1 VIALRDLSA
10 KRRRLYELSL
20 AENRDEERMAALAS
34 QCDERLRQANRW
46 SQNGEQSAG
55 EMVAYPA
62 IHVQALLARAQ
73 VLHANAKIHQA
84 KTKSLNEANPAEAAR
99 EADSARAATEDAI
112 AKLRQAVKTIEMP
125 RAMTVGAEQERA
137 EYFALF
143 APVFDL
149 LVDLLYENGDYI
161 EAIRVADTRRS
172 RTFQDQ
178 LRASGVDLYDTA
190 DPKLVEAAKI
200 ASDRYYA
207 TLARLNENWANLQ
220 QRELLSAELE
230 TLRGEFVRAEQE
242 VRSSSAAA
250 RQLLLE
256 ADESIVSGSSPRPN
270 EWIGEWI
277 GDDAVALVYY
287 VGAANS
293 YVFAC
298 GRELGVVGQM
308 LTFTPEQA
316 SQRGLSVP
324 AQLDSASK
332 QLPLRADHVARLVR
346 DVRAGAAKLPD
357 SARREARAT
366 RGSQTLQLTVSTKV
380 GPETDCVVTDIL
392 LPRELRQ
399 KIAEA
404 RPSHL
409 IVVPDGALHE
419 LPLELLP
426 YEPER
431 KTYLLD
437 TLPPISYA
445 PSLHIH
451 RRLRDDSRFGDW
463 DVALVSLAD
472 PSYRQAAT
480 AGDTSSAEDLS
491 STGQE
496 FLRHWRG
503 GFARLEGFKKES
515 DAVCAAFQKAAPN
528 PGGIMPLVD
537 KSATEEKLKNALDA
551 HRIGFLHVAAHG
563 LVSQEFNNLFGAL
576 ALTPPDRPT
585 DVNDGF
591 LSLHEVFKLP
601 LKGCE
606 MVVLS
611 ACETNCGAES
621 PLEAG
626 STMARAFIC
635 AGAKRIVCSHWE
647 VDDVAT
653 TELVTH
659 LMQQVSANLAEDRT
673 IDFATALC
681 AAKRELRHKT
691 NSPYFWA
698 PFVLVGPPTSDGA
711 GQSRD
716 TVAAQRN

>member
-1 VIALRDLSA
+1 
-10 KRRRLYELSL
+10 
-20 AENRDEERMAALAS
+20 
-34 QCDERLRQANRW
+34 
-46 SQNGEQSAG
+46 
-55 EMVAYPA
+55 MVAYPA
-62 IHVQALLARAQ
+62 IQVQALLARAQ
-73 VLHANAKIHQA
+73 VLRANAKIHEA
-84 KTKSLNEANPAEAAR
+84 KAKSLSESNPVQAAR
-99 EADSARAATEDAI
+99 EAKSASAASDDAI
-112 AKLRQAVKTIEMP
+112 AKLRQALKTIEMP

-137 EYFALF
+137 EYFAQF

-149 LVDLLYENGDYI
+149 LVDLLYENKQYI
-161 EAIRVADTRRS
+161 EAIQVADTRRS

-178 LRASGVDLYDTA
+178 LRASGVDLNETA

-207 TLARLNENWANLQ
+207 TLAKLNENWSNHE
-220 QRELLSAELE
+220 QRDALSAMLE
-230 TLRGEFVRAEQE
+230 KLRGEFVRAEQE
-242 VRSSSAAA
+242 VRSTSAAA

-256 ADESIVSGSSPRPN
+256 ADQPVASASPPSEN
-270 EWIGEWI
+270 EWINEWI
-277 GDDAVALVYY
+277 GDDAVAVVYY
-287 VGAANS
+287 VGAGNS

-298 GRELGVVGQM
+298 GRKLGVVGQM
-308 LTFTPEQA
+308 LTFDPEQA
-316 SQRGLSVP
+316 RRRGLPLP
-324 AQLDSASK
+324 ALPDGQSN

-346 DVRAGAAKLPD
+346 DVRAGAAKLPE
-357 SARREARAT
+357 SERRKVRAT
-366 RGSQTLQLTVSTKV
+366 RGQQALQLTISTKV
-380 GPETDCVVTDIL
+380 GPEADYVVTDIL

-399 KIAEA
+399 KIVDA
-404 RPSHL
+404 RPSHV

-445 PSLHIH
+445 PSLHIY
-451 RRLRDDSRFGDW
+451 RRLRDDSLFGEW

-472 PSYRQAAT
+472 PSYRPTAPAGAANT
-480 AGDTSSAEDLS
+480 AEGLSSAGL
-491 STGQE
+491 E
-496 FLRHWRG
+496 FLHHWRG

-528 PGGIMPLVD
+528 AGGIMPLVD
-537 KSATEEKLKNALDA
+537 KNANEENLKNALQA

-563 LVSQEFNNLFGAL
+563 LVSQEYNNLFGAL

-585 DVNDGF
+585 GKNDGF

-635 AGAKRIVCSHWE
+635 AGAKRVVCSHWG

-653 TELVTH
+653 TELVTS
-659 LMQQVSANLAEDRT
+659 LMQQVSSNLAEDRT
-673 IDFATALC
+673 IDFATALHT
-681 AAKRELRHKT
+681 AKRELRHKT

-698 PFVLVGPPTSDGA
+698 PFVLVGPPSNNSG
-711 GQSRD
+711 GKSPD
-716 TVAAQRN
+716 TVAAQGN

>member
-1 VIALRDLSA
+1 
-10 KRRRLYELSL
+10 
-20 AENRDEERMAALAS
+20 
-34 QCDERLRQANRW
+34 
-46 SQNGEQSAG
+46 
-55 EMVAYPA
+55 
-62 IHVQALLARAQ
+62 
-73 VLHANAKIHQA
+73 
-84 KTKSLNEANPAEAAR
+84 
-99 EADSARAATEDAI
+99 
-112 AKLRQAVKTIEMP
+112 MP

-137 EYFALF
+137 EYFAQF
-143 APVFDL
+143 APIFDL

-161 EAIRVADTRRS
+161 EVIQVADTRRS

-178 LRASGVDLYDTA
+178 LRASGVDVYDTA
-190 DPKLVEAAKI
+190 YPKLVEAAKM
-200 ASDRYYA
+200 ANDRYYA
-207 TLARLNENWANLQ
+207 TLARLNENWSNQ
-220 QRELLSAELE
+220 EQRELLSAELE

-242 VRSSSAAA
+242 VKSSSAAA

-256 ADESIVSGSSPRPN
+256 ADESIGASSPRPN
-270 EWIGEWI
+270 EWVGEWI
-277 GDDAVALVYY
+277 GDDSVALVYY

-316 SQRGLSVP
+316 RQRGLGLP
-324 AQLDSASK
+324 AVTDSQPN
-332 QLPLRADHVARLVR
+332 QLPLRADHVERLVR
-346 DVRAGAAKLPD
+346 DVRGGAAKLPE
-357 SARREARAT
+357 SARRDARAT

-380 GPETDCVVTDIL
+380 GPETDYVVTDIL

-399 KIAEA
+399 KIVDA

-409 IVVPDGALHE
+409 IVVPDGALYE

-472 PSYRQAAT
+472 PSYRQTTTVGNASGAE
-480 AGDTSSAEDLS
+480 GLSSA
-491 STGQE
+491 GQE

-528 PGGIMPLVD
+528 PGGIMSLVD
-537 KSATEEKLKNALDA
+537 KNATEENLKNALKA
-551 HRIGFLHVAAHG
+551 HQIGFLHVAAHG

-585 DVNDGF
+585 DRNDGF

-601 LKGCE
+601 LKSCE

-635 AGAKRIVCSHWE
+635 AGAKRVVCSHWE

-653 TELVTH
+653 TELVTR
-659 LMQQVSANLAEDRT
+659 LMQQVSAKLAEDRT
-673 IDFATALC
+673 IDFATALH